1 MYSVTKEMWTETA
14 HRLPDH
20 PGRCRFI
27 HGHSYRWQVTLESID
42 VNPDGMIIDFARL
55 KEAMS
60 EVIDPFDHALVLQ
73 KLIGAK
79 TTVEQE
85 VLETLRVFGIAERV
99 IWVPYRPTAENMA
112 QNVCQALKKTFPQ
125 YRIIVRVHET
135 ATSWAQYAE

>member
-27 HGHSYRWQVTLESID
+27 HGHSYRWQVTLESIN
-42 VNPDGMIIDFARL
+42 VGQDGMIIDFTRL
-55 KEAMS
+55 KEAMN

-73 KLIGAK
+73 NLPGAK
-79 TTVEQE
+79 STVEQE
-85 VLETLRVFGIAERV
+85 ILEALQVFGIAERV

-125 YRIIVRVHET
+125 YRVIVRVHET